1 MESQS
6 KAPLHRRG
14 FGKSEHPSDMAET
27 HTLTIMLLFFLVV
40 NSKGKLVHVVLFPVC
55 REMCDC
61 RTKMCYFHLLVFL
74 CSH

>member
-6 KAPLHRRG
+6 KASLHRRS

-40 NSKGKLVHVVLFPVC
+40 KSKGKLMH
-55 REMCDC
+55 
-61 RTKMCYFHLLVFL
+61 VFL
-74 CSH
+74 LPV